1 MALRSI
7 EVMEVMTRRT
17 IEVVTV
23 GIVVVVVAVVVHRMR
38 ARAIALRGSSIRK
51 HGGAAAHGS
60 FWSRLTSSAHSI
72 ALAGLLEIF
81 VRPVNLVKL
90 VREGIVILRLWATST
105 GACRS
110 GGSLML
116 PAILGRCRPLG
127 VVVV

>member
-7 EVMEVMTRRT
+7 EVVKVMTRRS

-23 GIVVVVVAVVVHRMR
+23 GIIVVAVVVHRMR
-38 ARAIALRGSSIRK
+38 ARAVALRGSSIYEHGQISGSGLAILVPFGQRTRK

-81 VRPVNLVKL
+81 VRPVNLFSRV
-90 VREGIVILRLWATST
+90 S
-105 GACRS
+105 
-110 GGSLML
+110 
-116 PAILGRCRPLG
+116 
-127 VVVV
+127 